1 MTGEE
6 LGDRKKDDGYSRKE
20 TAMAILKEKLSEE
33 ELKQVTGGL
42 IVEAPSQNGTVY
54 VLVAEMYDG
63 KVTGIVNSDLNYIDF
78 AAEMC
83 DVSREVIS
91 VEEYERRFNRKFEFY
106 KKPE

>member
-1 MTGEE
+1 MKPLTE
-6 LGDRKKDDGYSRKE
+6 Y
-20 TAMAILKEKLSEE
+20 ILKVRISKI
-33 ELKQVTGGL
+33 ELIEPQMTQMEDYK
-42 IVEAPSQNGTVY
+42 
-54 VLVAEMYDG
+54 EMYDG
-63 KVTGIVNSDLNYIDF
+63 KITGIVNADLNYIDF